1 MSGAMRSMNEWNAT
15 KVLISGSRDATLE
28 MLRATVFLVEQ
39 LHEQGYHLVVGDA
52 HGVDES
58 AVKTAQA
65 IGMPFMCYGI
75 TPRPRIYSTRPIPYQ
90 RCYGSY
96 LQRDMVMAHA
106 ATRGIFLW
114 NGYSRGTKFTHDYM
128 AGLGKVVEL
137 RKFGGGK

>member
-1 MSGAMRSMNEWNAT
+1 MSDWSAA

-28 MLRATVFLVEQ
+28 MLRATVSIVED
-39 LHEQGYHLVVGDA
+39 LHRQGYTLVVGDA
-52 HGVDES
+52 RGVDEA

-65 IGMPFMCYGI
+65 IGMPFLCYGV
-75 TPRPRIYSTRPIPYQ
+75 TKRPRIYSTLPIPYQ

-96 LQRDMVMAHA
+96 SQRDMVMAHA

-114 NGYSRGTKFTHDYM
+114 NGYSHGTKFTHDYM

-137 RKFGGGK
+137 RKFGG